1 MFKQLSIKMKLLTT
15 VIGAILIVA
24 LVIEIGAIASLK
36 KQSNFMISNSE
47 NLIYKA
53 KEDEVKNYVSLAYKT
68 IEGYYEKTSK
78 EKIKASVEEYLTE
91 QTDYLFSIINSEYEK
106 NKNSMSEEELKSRI
120 KSIVE
125 ATRYGKS
132 GYFWINDFN
141 YKMVMHPIKKE
152 LTGQIFKNTPD
163 VPFVEL
169 GVAELNKTKNNVGFI
184 EYSFFNPS
192 SQSTVY
198 KSSMV
203 KVFKPYNWIL
213 GTGAYI
219 DDISSQMKQDAL
231 DAIEK
236 MKYGVNGYFW
246 INDSNQVVKVHG
258 ANPSLVGKD
267 MTDVKDLKGT
277 YLYKEI
283 VKTANANKEG
293 GVVNYYWTIPDKKG
307 DFKKISYVKKFEPW
321 DLIVGT
327 GVYVVD
333 IDDQMNNMKKEVDE
347 TINKEIITSIIT
359 IAVIIILMSLLAI
372 FVMNSV
378 IIKPLNKFQDGL
390 LHFFKYV
397 NKEEKDIKALEIT
410 SNDEIGTMASLINDN
425 IIKTKTILEQDNILI
440 HDVKEIVNHVGKGY
454 LDKRISHSTNNES
467 LEELKLLLNN
477 MLDNIQELV
486 GTNINSLSNVLEEY
500 ANRNFLEKID
510 SLNSGKIGTDIINMN
525 KMITKILQDNQKDGI
540 SLQGRS
546 NELTLNVRILNEN
559 ATRQAASLEETA
571 ASIEEITGNIRQ
583 TSEKAQEMLLISTT
597 TQESA
602 HIGKEL
608 ASKTANSMED
618 INNTV
623 IAINEAITVIDQ
635 IAFQTN
641 ILSLNAAVEA
651 ATAGEAGK
659 GFAVV
664 AQEVRNLASRSA
676 EAAKEIKNIVE
687 NATRKANEGK
697 DIANNMIKGYVELN
711 QNITNTINLIQDI
724 EMSSKEQLMGI
735 EQINDAVNQLDQQT
749 QQNAAIASQTH
760 DVAILTDD
768 IAKLVVNNADA
779 KEFIGKNEVKAK
791 DIKIKHDS
799 SYDVRISEV
808 VHKKINTSFSPKKV
822 DTKITSNKK
831 DDGKW
836 ESF

>member
-24 LVIEIGAIASLK
+24 LVIEIGAINSLK
-36 KQSNFMISNSE
+36 KESNFMISNSE

-68 IEGYYEKTSK
+68 IEGYYAKTSK

-106 NKNSMSEEELKSRI
+106 NKNTMSEEELKSRI
-120 KSIVE
+120 KAIVE

-169 GVAELNKTKNNVGFI
+169 GIAELNKTKNNVGFI

-277 YLYKEI
+277 YLYREI

-347 TINKEIITSIIT
+347 TINKEIIISIIT

-410 SNDEIGTMASLINDN
+410 SNDEIGIMASLINDN
-425 IIKTKTILEQDNILI
+425 IIKTKAILEQDNILI
-440 HDVKEIVNHVGKGY
+440 HDVKEIVNHVSKGY

-510 SLNSGKIGTDIINMN
+510 SSNSGKIGTDIINMN

-602 HIGKEL
+602 HVGKEL

-651 ATAGEAGK
+651 ATAGEVGK

-664 AQEVRNLASRSA
+664 AAEVRNLASRSA
-676 EAAKEIKNIVE
+676 EAAKEIKNLVE
-687 NATRKANEGK
+687 LATVKANEGK
-697 DIANNMIKGYVELN
+697 KVSTTMIEGFGELEEKIINTNHLINDVANAARE
-711 QNITNTINLIQDI
+711 QNIGMN
-724 EMSSKEQLMGI
+724 
-735 EQINDAVNQLDQQT
+735 QISDAVNQLDKFT
-749 QQNAAIASQTH
+749 QENAAIADKTNN
-760 DVAILTDD
+760 
-768 IAKLVVNNADA
+768 IAKETNEIANDIVKNVNENN
-779 KEFIGKNEVKAK
+779 F
-791 DIKIKHDS
+791 
-799 SYDVRISEV
+799 
-808 VHKKINTSFSPKKV
+808 
-822 DTKITSNKK
+822 
-831 DDGKW
+831 DGKA
-836 ESF
+836 

>member
-169 GVAELNKTKNNVGFI
+169 GIAELNKTKNNVGFI

-510 SLNSGKIGTDIINMN
+510 SSNSGKIGTDIINMN

-664 AQEVRNLASRSA
+664 AAEVRNLASRSA
-676 EAAKEIKNIVE
+676 EAAKEIKNLVE
-687 NATRKANEGK
+687 LATVKANEGK
-697 DIANNMIKGYVELN
+697 KVSTTMIEGFSELEEKIISTNHLIDDVANAARE
-711 QNITNTINLIQDI
+711 QNIGMN
-724 EMSSKEQLMGI
+724 
-735 EQINDAVNQLDQQT
+735 QISDAVNQLDKFT
-749 QQNAAIASQTH
+749 QENAAIADKTNN
-760 DVAILTDD
+760 
-768 IAKLVVNNADA
+768 IAKETNEIANDIVKNVNENN
-779 KEFIGKNEVKAK
+779 F
-791 DIKIKHDS
+791 
-799 SYDVRISEV
+799 
-808 VHKKINTSFSPKKV
+808 
-822 DTKITSNKK
+822 
-831 DDGKW
+831 DGKA
-836 ESF
+836 

>member
-169 GVAELNKTKNNVGFI
+169 GIAELNKTKNNVGFI

-664 AQEVRNLASRSA
+664 AAEVRNLASRSA
-676 EAAKEIKNIVE
+676 EAAKEIKNLVE
-687 NATRKANEGK
+687 LATVKANEGK
-697 DIANNMIKGYVELN
+697 KVSTTMIEGFSELEEKIISTNHLIDDVANAARE
-711 QNITNTINLIQDI
+711 QNIGMN
-724 EMSSKEQLMGI
+724 
-735 EQINDAVNQLDQQT
+735 QISDAVNQLDKFT
-749 QQNAAIASQTH
+749 QENAAIADKTNN
-760 DVAILTDD
+760 
-768 IAKLVVNNADA
+768 IAKETNEIANDIVKNVNENN
-779 KEFIGKNEVKAK
+779 F
-791 DIKIKHDS
+791 
-799 SYDVRISEV
+799 
-808 VHKKINTSFSPKKV
+808 
-822 DTKITSNKK
+822 
-831 DDGKW
+831 DGKA
-836 ESF
+836 

>member
-169 GVAELNKTKNNVGFI
+169 GIAELNKTKNNVGFI

-333 IDDQMNNMKKEVDE
+333 IDDQMHNMKKEVDE

-425 IIKTKTILEQDNILI
+425 IIKTKAILEQDNILI
-440 HDVKEIVNHVGKGY
+440 HDVKEIVNHVSKGY

-510 SLNSGKIGTDIINMN
+510 SSNSGKIGTDIINMN

-602 HIGKEL
+602 HVGKEL

-664 AQEVRNLASRSA
+664 AAEVRNLASRSA
-676 EAAKEIKNIVE
+676 EAAKEIKNLVE
-687 NATRKANEGK
+687 LATVKANEGK
-697 DIANNMIKGYVELN
+697 KVSTTMIEGFSELEEKIISTNHLIDDVANAARE
-711 QNITNTINLIQDI
+711 QNIGMN
-724 EMSSKEQLMGI
+724 
-735 EQINDAVNQLDQQT
+735 QISDAVNQLDKFT
-749 QQNAAIASQTH
+749 QENAAIADKTNN
-760 DVAILTDD
+760 
-768 IAKLVVNNADA
+768 IAKETNEIANDIVKNVNENN
-779 KEFIGKNEVKAK
+779 F
-791 DIKIKHDS
+791 
-799 SYDVRISEV
+799 
-808 VHKKINTSFSPKKV
+808 
-822 DTKITSNKK
+822 
-831 DDGKW
+831 DGKA
-836 ESF
+836 